1 MSKLFEVKV
10 SVFIITESESE
21 ARDYVESII
30 DDAVCND
37 KELQDYIIEKKAVM
51 YELD

>member
-30 DDAVCND
+30 DDENS
-37 KELQDYIIEKKAVM
+37 LQREAPHIS
-51 YELD
+51 